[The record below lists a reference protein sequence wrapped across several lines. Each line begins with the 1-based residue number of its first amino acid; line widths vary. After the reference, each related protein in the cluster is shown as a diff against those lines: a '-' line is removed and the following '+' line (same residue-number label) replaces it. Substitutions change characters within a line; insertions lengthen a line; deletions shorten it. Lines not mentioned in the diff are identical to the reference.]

1 MILDLGNPGD
11 VTGIGGEQENGT
23 ELHQEDP
30 LEVGATAGIVAVEGG
45 DVAAV
50 AAIPAVEVETDIRG
64 AGREVTAEV
73 GVEAETGLDI
83 VTGIVTG
90 IVIGIVIE
98 IVTETGIEV
107 EIIGTVTLEGVR
119 ATVV

>member
-23 ELHQEDP
+23 ELQEDP

-90 IVIGIVIE
+90 IVIGIVA
-98 IVTETGIEV
+98 ETGIEV

>member
-1 MILDLGNPGD
+1 MKLGLGNPGD

-64 AGREVTAEV
+64 AGSEVTAEV

-90 IVIGIVIE
+90 IVIGI
-98 IVTETGIEV
+98 EV